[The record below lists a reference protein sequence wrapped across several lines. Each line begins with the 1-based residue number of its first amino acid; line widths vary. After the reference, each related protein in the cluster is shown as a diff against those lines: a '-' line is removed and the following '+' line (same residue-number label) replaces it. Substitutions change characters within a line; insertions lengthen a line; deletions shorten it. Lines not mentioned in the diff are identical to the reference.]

1 MRGPIQNKAKTFIF
15 ALGARVSIGSYSLTR
30 FLWVANRKG
39 LEMEKLLD
47 SKEAAQ
53 FLAVNTKTLQR
64 LARSGDVRGI
74 KIGKLWRFSK
84 EDLVVGPDSKKKT

>member
-1 MRGPIQNKAKTFIF
+1 
-15 ALGARVSIGSYSLTR
+15 
-30 FLWVANRKG
+30 
-39 LEMEKLLD
+39 MEKLLD

-84 EDLVVGPDSKKKT
+84 EDLVVGPDSKKK

>member
-1 MRGPIQNKAKTFIF
+1 
-15 ALGARVSIGSYSLTR
+15 
-30 FLWVANRKG
+30 
-39 LEMEKLLD
+39 MEKLLD

-74 KIGKLWRFSK
+74 KIGKLWRFRK
-84 EDLVVGPDSKKKT
+84 EDLVVGPNSKEK